1 MRGWAFLCTMAQ
13 LLIILNDP
21 PYGTGGAPSP
31 RRSPAAGRQDATG
44 VLARLMCPR
53 TGEQTAVRIGR
64 DPVDRVPAVV
74 WCQHFPAGRIE
85 CGRECFTSLD
95 GAEDPIALM
104 EPA

>member
-1 MRGWAFLCTMAQ
+1 MGTAIVLAFL
-13 LLIILNDP
+13 LLALIALIVSAATSLARP
-21 PYGTGGAPSP
+21 
-31 RRSPAAGRQDATG
+31 PAAGRQDATG

-95 GAEDPIALM
+95 GAEGPIALM
-104 EPA
+104 ERA